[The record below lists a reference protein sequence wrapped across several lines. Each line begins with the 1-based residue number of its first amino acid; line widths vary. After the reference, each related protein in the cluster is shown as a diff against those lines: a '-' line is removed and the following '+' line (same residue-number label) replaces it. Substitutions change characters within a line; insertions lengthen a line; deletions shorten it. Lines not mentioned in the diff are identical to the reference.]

1 MRFSR
6 PCYDKPHRCPGWA
19 GGGTR
24 SARVD
29 RCENGSVTTLP
40 KIHETHGYYT
50 VGEHPANNWWMFG
63 RCIGGVIDAEG
74 NRSEPCGVVTW
85 PYALRWLDWRYV
97 IVWKLYYGVIREL
110 KWKWEDRRG

>member
-24 SARVD
+24 SAKKS
-29 RCENGSVTTLP
+29 RCENGSVRTRVAREEIGAGMKYP
-40 KIHETHGYYT
+40 AEVPWRFGHC
-50 VGEHPANNWWMFG
+50 VGS
-63 RCIGGVIDAEG
+63 VIDKAG
-74 NRSEPCGVVTW
+74 TRSEPCGVVTW

-97 IVWKLYYGVIREL
+97 LLWRLPRLWKRH
-110 KWKWEDRRG
+110 